1 MCCSLIFYD
10 NTTLYKFHSTEISCP
25 EDHLIYFRFIGRVMG
40 KAMFDRQLVKG
51 HMVKHLYKHI
61 LGWPVMFN
69 DLKGELM

>member
-1 MCCSLIFYD
+1 
-10 NTTLYKFHSTEISCP
+10 
-25 EDHLIYFRFIGRVMG
+25 MG

-69 DLKGELM
+69 DLKGGFDVYLGDVFCSILM